1 MRTMLQ
7 IVIPVEPGNRAIKE
21 EALGRL
27 LEKTF
32 SDIKPEAVYFL
43 SMRGRRCCMAFFD
56 LKSPADIPVIAEPL
70 FMGLNAEIEFIPVM
84 NAEELKQG
92 LSRLE

>member
-7 IVIPVEPGNRAIKE
+7 IVIPVEPGNKAIKE
-21 EALGRL
+21 EALGQL
-27 LEKTF
+27 FEKTF
-32 SDIKPEAVYFL
+32 ALIKPEATYFL
-43 SMRGRRCCMAFFD
+43 SMHGKRCCMAVFD

-70 FMGLNAEIEFIPVM
+70 FMGFNADIEFIPVM

-92 LSRLE
+92 LSRLH